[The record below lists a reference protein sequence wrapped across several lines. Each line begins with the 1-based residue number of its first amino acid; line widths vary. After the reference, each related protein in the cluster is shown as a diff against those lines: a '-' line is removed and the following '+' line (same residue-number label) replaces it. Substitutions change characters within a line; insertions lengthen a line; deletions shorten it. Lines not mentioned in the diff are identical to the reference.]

1 MYTHRSWGRVIGLAC
16 LLAFLLIGPYRIME
30 FLYGIGLYPTFTEE
44 EVVAA
49 LKRRPGIEGMTCQQ
63 NVAGWE
69 YVCDYSYRNSSGTL
83 SRHRDGIRTTWMT
96 PIGSST
102 ALRVDGPI
110 LSEAENAKWVEE
122 QNRKF
127 REPVNL
133 RTATV
138 AELRRIPLV
147 DRYLAEQ
154 IHAAVRGGTVTGVDD
169 LLRVKGI
176 DQPRFS
182 VIRPRVRWE

>member
-1 MYTHRSWGRVIGLAC
+1 MLLEGVITHLC
-16 LLAFLLIGPYRIME
+16 
-30 FLYGIGLYPTFTEE
+30 
-44 EVVAA
+44 
-49 LKRRPGIEGMTCQQ
+49 RPGRIWTFQ
-63 NVAGWE
+63 NPA
-69 YVCDYSYRNSSGTL
+69 RIRRSSWALGV
-83 SRHRDGIRTTWMT
+83 S
-96 PIGSST
+96 GSST